1 MPIKGII
8 DCVILITNT
17 YKNKFCF
24 LFTVSFII
32 LAEILSLNIF
42 EYDKSE
48 FVVMASYPGN
58 KTKAVAAE
66 GCVYGGAVYAGFL
79 WD

>member
-1 MPIKGII
+1 M
-8 DCVILITNT
+8 IT
-17 YKNKFCF
+17 
-24 LFTVSFII
+24 L
-32 LAEILSLNIF
+32 EGQ
-42 EYDKSE
+42 SE
-48 FVVMASYPGN
+48 FVVMASYLGN

>member
-1 MPIKGII
+1 MKELII
-8 DCVILITNT
+8 PSKLNEGDTHSNWDLTAAIN
-17 YKNKFCF
+17 Y
-24 LFTVSFII
+24 
-32 LAEILSLNIF
+32 LAEQKTLTISLNFI
-42 EYDKSE
+42 DDNKSA
-48 FVVMASYPGN
+48 FVVIASYPGN